1 MNELTITGN
10 LTDEP
15 TLHDT
20 PGGAAILTLTVAV
33 NDHRF
38 DRGRGQWVDR
48 PAVFHRVVAFAGWPE
63 NAADLARGTAVTV
76 TGKLAD
82 DSWTPEDSGRKVYRT
97 VLEAEGHR
105 REPALRHRRG
115 RARSAANSTPRA
127 RPRPSIMSRPTATG
141 AGQPPVTGT
150 DHRTTPTALP
160 RLRFPGSAIDPA
172 GAAGG
177 VQLTRP
183 VAAPCPLLAPRWP

>member
-15 TLHDT
+15 TLHYT

-33 NDHRF
+33 NDRRF

-48 PAVFHRVVAFAGWPE
+48 PAVFHRVVAFRGLAE
-63 NAADLARGTAVTV
+63 NAANLARGSAVTV

-82 DSWTPEDSGRKVYRT
+82 DSWTPQDSGRKVYRT
-97 VLEAEGHR
+97 VLEAGEHR

-115 RARSAANSTPRA
+115 HQGPPRTARR
-127 RPRPSIMSRPTATG
+127 RPRRRRRDQHGKPGRVSVRSSSGG
-141 AGQPPVTGT
+141 AAPGQPGVAPHPG
-150 DHRTTPTALP
+150 DPDPSRRPAIQAILAGLDGRTC
-160 RLRFPGSAIDPA
+160 GQSA
-172 GAAGG
+172 G
-177 VQLTRP
+177 VE
-183 VAAPCPLLAPRWP
+183 